1 MGAPVVVAYDIGTS
15 GIKAVVVDGAGRV
28 LGARNRT
35 YGLRMPQP
43 GWAEQD
49 VEDMVA
55 ELGRA
60 SCEVLEATRTDPG
73 DVAAVGLT
81 AQMFN
86 VVPLDGRGRPLGP
99 MLSWLDQ
106 RSRPQAEALRRSHSD
121 GGYGTW
127 DTVLTAKDVIPRI
140 AWLMEERPAIANR
153 AAWFVDCKEALFAN
167 LTGEVAI
174 DPAGASAFR
183 LTGANGQWDAE
194 RCRAAG
200 IDVARLAP
208 IVPAEQVAGR
218 MTRVGAE
225 LTGLREGTPVV
236 VGAGDVPASQL
247 GSGAVNSGDTHLS
260 LGTAVYF
267 GITLDGH
274 RADPCRQLGPL
285 RHIVPGQE
293 VLWLEIATG
302 GAALSWIERQ
312 LAGLLAPSERPSR
325 DHAAVDAAVTGAADG
340 MEDLLFLPWLT
351 GERVPLFD
359 DSARASFVG
368 LALHHGP
375 QHLVR
380 AVMEGVACQ
389 IAWAYEYGSAYG
401 VAPGVVR
408 AVGGGSIGAVWTTII
423 AETLG
428 RPIEIVG
435 EPQEAAARGAAA
447 CALVGGRL
455 AADVR
460 TAVPARVE
468 RRIVPSPSGVRDGSQ
483 RLRRFREL
491 AATLVASWMLCWSR

>member
-15 GIKAVVVDGAGRV
+15 GVKAVVVDGTGRL
-28 LGARNRT
+28 LGGRYRT
-35 YGLRMPQP
+35 YALRTPRP

-49 VEDMVA
+49 IHALMA

-60 SCEVLEATRTDPG
+60 SCEVLEATGTNPD

-86 VVPLDGRGRPLGP
+86 VVPLDGRGQPVGP

-106 RSRPQAEALRRSHSD
+106 RALRQAEGLRRSQPD

-127 DTVLTAKDVIPRI
+127 DTVVTAKDVIPRI
-140 AWLMEERPAIANR
+140 AWLLDEQPDLAER
-153 AAWFVDCKEALFAN
+153 AAWFVDCKEAVFAQ

-183 LTGANGQWDAE
+183 LVGEDGQWDAD

-200 IDVARLAP
+200 IDVSRLPP
-208 IVPAEQVAGR
+208 ILPAE
-218 MTRVGAE
+218 RVGGELTRLGAA

-247 GSGAVNSGDTHLS
+247 GSGAVAPGDIHLS

-267 GITLDGH
+267 GITLDTH
-274 RADPCRQLGPL
+274 RADPGKRLGPL
-285 RHIVPGQE
+285 RHVVRGQE
-293 VLWLEIATG
+293 LLWLEVATG

-312 LAGLLAPSERPSR
+312 LRGLAAATEGGPR
-325 DHAAVDAAVTGAADG
+325 DHAAIEAAVKDAADG
-340 MEDLLFLPWLT
+340 MDDLLFVPWLT
-351 GERVPLFD
+351 GERVPVFD
-359 DSARASFVG
+359 DGARAAFVG
-368 LALHHGP
+368 LGLHHGP
-375 QHLVR
+375 QHLLR

-389 IAWAYEYGSAYG
+389 IAWAFEYGLCYG
-401 VAPGVVR
+401 VEPGAIR
-408 AVGGGSIGAVWTTII
+408 AVGGGSMGSVWSALI

-428 RPIEIVG
+428 RPLDVVA

-447 CALVGGRL
+447 CALVGARL
-455 AADVR
+455 AEDMR
-460 TAVPARVE
+460 SAVPARVE
-468 RRIVPSPSGVRDGSQ
+468 RRIEPDPAGVRDGAR
-483 RLRRFREL
+483 RLQRFRQL
-491 AATLVASWMLCWSR
+491 AETLQRAT